1 MPFCRLRTLRLAV
14 LCCALSAAAGGCV
27 RGVRGFAP
35 DQRPAVDRRFVEYPT
50 GLQLS
55 VVAEHLTAA
64 TALAV
69 GPDNALYVAD
79 RGGRGEE
86 VRITRLEPD
95 SGQTRQIYPAYN
107 GPLAGY
113 LDDRLKLFG
122 PVGGLAFHDGKLFA
136 TARDADD
143 RGLVVAFDLST
154 WSGERRPP
162 MQTVVGELPAQGDY
176 AVTDL
181 AVNPLTGR
189 LFFGV
194 GAATNSGVVG
204 VDNWEVGWL
213 KRHPDFHDRPLRDLK
228 VGGYRFDTEDPAA
241 GLLNPDKVNTAPFN
255 AFRRSDQRIPAA
267 PDGKPTAAIYSIDP
281 RGGDLRV
288 EAHGLRDPRGLAFNS
303 YANLYATNDGM
314 ELRGTRPVKDDPDV
328 VVRVPLSAGAGPFAA
343 AAPATWFGWP
353 DYSADLRS
361 ITEARFQPPAAM
373 LGLTGY
379 RELSPLIDP
388 VSDFEVAD
396 RGSLLTAVFPSLSG
410 AAGLAFVP
418 DDAAEPFAPYRGKL
432 VVALNGDRAPFAT
445 SGVPLAGPVGF
456 KVAIVDPDART
467 AEDFVTNVIGRDEA
481 AASAV
486 AMSRPVDV
494 AFGPDGAM
502 YLLDMGRLQMRGGR
516 ERFRRNTGKIYRLA
530 PPGLPATRA
539 TGRGLLRL
547 VPASC

>member
-1 MPFCRLRTLRLAV
+1 MYPALLRQPRSLCLAL
-14 LCCALSAAAGGCV
+14 LCLGACLIAGGCV
-27 RGVRGFAP
+27 RGVHGFAAN
-35 DQRPAVDRRFVEYPT
+35 DRPQVDRRFVEYPT
-50 GLQLS
+50 GLQLG

-79 RGGRGEE
+79 RGGRGDE
-86 VRITRLEPD
+86 VRITRVEPD
-95 SGQTRQIYPAYN
+95 DGQTKQIYPAYN
-107 GPLAGY
+107 GPFAGY
-113 LDDRLKLFG
+113 FDDRPKLFG

-176 AVTDL
+176 AVTGL

-204 VDNWEVGWL
+204 VDNWDVGWL
-213 KRHPDFHDRPLRDLK
+213 KTHPDFHDRPLRDLK

-255 AFRRSDQRIPAA
+255 AFRTSTQRIPAA
-267 PDGKPTAAIYSIDP
+267 DDGKPTAAIYSIDS

-303 YANLYATNDGM
+303 YANLYAANDGM
-314 ELRGTRPVKDDPDV
+314 ELRGTRPVRDDPDV
-328 VVRVPLSAGAGPFAA
+328 VVRVPLSAGAAPFAS

-361 ITEARFQPPAAM
+361 ITDLRFQPPAAM
-373 LGLTGY
+373 LGRTGY

-388 VSDFEVAD
+388 VSNLEVAD

-410 AAGLAFVP
+410 AAGIAFVP
-418 DDAAEPFAPYRGKL
+418 DEAAAGFEPFRGMII
-432 VVALNGDRAPFAT
+432 VALNGDRAPFAT
-445 SGVPLAGPVGF
+445 SGLPLTAPVGF
-456 KVAIVDPDART
+456 KVAVVDPDRRT
-467 AEDFVTNVIGRDEA
+467 QQDFVTNVVGRDEVA
-481 AASAV
+481 GSAV

-530 PPGLPATRA
+530 PPGLPATRPA
-539 TGRGLLRL
+539 TK
-547 VPASC
+547 PAAPEL